1 MAPNKNCM
9 KTPQEK
15 TAKFLLL
22 NYYTYVQRSL
32 PVRFAEV
39 LKIVHIAARG
49 WILSIHGFPLFS
61 ISDLYEIPMIFHY
74 KFSSIKMFS
83 SNYASP
89 FAINVINLWVEKKI
103 SWEITKYLHDCK
115 YAIY

>member
-89 FAINVINLWVEKKI
+89 FAINVINLL
-103 SWEITKYLHDCK
+103 S
-115 YAIY
+115 